1 MENICLQADRVHQAV
16 ITYGIMR
23 TNIVRVLRIAT
34 IIIALLPVGISYA
47 DAQDYVNTPVSISKE
62 KVKING
68 QVFYSHVVLER
79 QTLFSI
85 SKAYNVSVDDIYKYN
100 PAVKQN
106 GLVKNS
112 IIIIPVAEETAVKEV
127 EEPKLAEAAAPV
139 QESVQKVEK
148 EPVKKEAAKKKKKTH
163 TVKWY
168 ENIDDIAA
176 KYGVTVEEIM
186 AANKLSDRKIKS
198 RMKLEIPEPGEIVIA
213 SVPAED
219 DNILAADSTATAIHD
234 VQTDVEEEDNTPW
247 WSLKR
252 NEKVTVSLMLPFK
265 ATGTSGSR
273 SNMDFYSGVL
283 LAVNDLGASGIST
296 DLNVFDIADGNY
308 DPARSDIRNSDIII
322 GPVSAKDITQALTYV
337 GNSSVLVSP
346 LDPKAESLVRT
357 HPDMVQAPTPH
368 KIQYNDLA
376 AWIKEDCT
384 AEDRVIL
391 ISEKGARLTEAA
403 LEMKHSV
410 DSAGIRYSSFS
421 YSILE
426 GRDVEKPLKAL
437 MTDTAA
443 NRVMVISEN
452 EAFVNDVVRNLN
464 MMIHQKYNVILYG
477 PSKIRS
483 YETIEVENF
492 HKTNLHVSLTYYI
505 DYNDQR
511 VKNMLMKY
519 RALFN
524 AEPTQF
530 AYQGYDI
537 ASYFIELCSKYGKD
551 WQNYLSHEEKSM
563 LQSTFKCMQQGDG
576 GYVNQGVRRIVYEK
590 DWTISK
596 IR

>member
-1 MENICLQADRVHQAV
+1 MSI
-16 ITYGIMR
+16 
-23 TNIVRVLRIAT
+23 NIVRALRIAA
-34 IIIALLPVGISYA
+34 IAFVLMPSGIRYA
-47 DAQDYVNTPVSISKE
+47 DAQDYANTPVSISKE

-68 QVFYSHVVLER
+68 QTCYSHVVLER

-100 PAVKQN
+100 PSVRQS

-112 IIIIPVAEETAVKEV
+112 IIIIPVAEGTAVKEDEAKQV
-127 EEPKLAEAAAPV
+127 EAEAAV
-139 QESVQKVEK
+139 QESVQKAEK
-148 EPVKKEAAKKKKKTH
+148 EPIKKETARKKKKIH

-168 ENIDDIAA
+168 ENIDDIAS

-186 AANKLSDRKIKS
+186 AANKLSDRKLKS
-198 RMKLEIPEPGEIVIA
+198 RMKLEIPEPGEVVIA
-213 SVPAED
+213 DVPTEEE
-219 DNILAADSTATAIHD
+219 NIPQADSTTVVSHD
-234 VQTDVEEEDNTPW
+234 GQIAEETEDESPW
-247 WSLKR
+247 WSFRK
-252 NEKVTVSLMLPFK
+252 NEKVTASLLLPFK

-283 LAVNDLGASGIST
+283 LAINDLAASGIST
-296 DLNVFDIADGNY
+296 DLNVYDIADGSY
-308 DPARSDIRNSDIII
+308 DPSRNDIRNSDIII
-322 GPVSAKDITQALTYV
+322 GPVSVKDITMSLASV

-346 LDPKAESLVRT
+346 LDPKAESLVST

-368 KIQYNDLA
+368 KMQYEDLA
-376 AWIKEDCT
+376 AWIKEDCLP
-384 AEDRVIL
+384 DDKVIL

-403 LEMKHSV
+403 LEMKQSV
-410 DSAGIRYSSFS
+410 DSAKIDYSSFS

-426 GRDVEKPLKAL
+426 GRDIEKPLKAL
-437 MTDTAA
+437 MTNTAT
-443 NRVMVISEN
+443 NRVMIISEN

-483 YETIEVENF
+483 FETIEVENF

-505 DYNDQR
+505 DYNDPR
-511 VKNMLMKY
+511 VKNLLMKY

-524 AEPTQF
+524 TEPTQF

-551 WQNYLSHEEKSM
+551 WQKYLPHEEKSM

-576 GYVNQGVRRIVYEK
+576 GYVNHGVRRIVYEK

-596 IR
+596 VR

>member
-1 MENICLQADRVHQAV
+1 MSINIF
-16 ITYGIMR
+16 
-23 TNIVRVLRIAT
+23 RVLRIAA
-34 IIIALLPVGISYA
+34 IAFVLMPSGIRYA

-68 QVFYSHVVLER
+68 QICYSHVVLER

-85 SKAYNVSVDDIYKYN
+85 SKAYNVSVEDIYKYN
-100 PAVKQN
+100 PSVKQS

-112 IIIIPVAEETAVKEV
+112 IIIIPVAEETVVKEEAPKQV
-127 EEPKLAEAAAPV
+127 EIEAPV
-139 QESVQKVEK
+139 QESLQKAEK
-148 EPVKKEAAKKKKKTH
+148 EPVKKETAKKKKKTH

-168 ENIDDIAA
+168 ESIDDIAA
-176 KYGVTVEEIM
+176 KYGVTAEEVM
-186 AANKLSDRKIKS
+186 AANKLSDRKLKS
-198 RMKLEIPEPGEIVIA
+198 RMKLEIPEPGEVVIA
-213 SVPAED
+213 DVAAEEET
-219 DNILAADSTATAIHD
+219 LPQADSTTVISHD
-234 VQTDVEEEDNTPW
+234 GQIAEETEDESPW
-247 WSLKR
+247 WTFRK
-252 NEKVTVSLMLPFK
+252 NEKVTASLLLPFK

-283 LAVNDLGASGIST
+283 LAVNDLAAAGIST
-296 DLNVFDIADGNY
+296 DLNVYDIADGSY
-308 DPARSDIRNSDIII
+308 DPTRNDIRNSDLII
-322 GPVSAKDITQALTYV
+322 GPVSVKDITMSLTSV

-346 LDPKAESLVRT
+346 LDPKAESLVST

-368 KIQYNDLA
+368 KMQYNDLA
-376 AWIKEDCT
+376 AWVKEDCLP
-384 AEDRVIL
+384 DDKVIL
-391 ISEKGARLTEAA
+391 ISEKGARLTEAS
-403 LEMKHSV
+403 LEMKQSV
-410 DSAGIRYSSFS
+410 DSARIDYSSFS

-426 GRDVEKPLKAL
+426 GRDIEKPLKAL
-437 MTDTAA
+437 MTNTAT
-443 NRVMVISEN
+443 NRIMIISEN

-464 MMIHQKYNVILYG
+464 MMIHQKYNVTLYG

-483 YETIEVENF
+483 FETIEVENF

-505 DYNDQR
+505 DYNDPR
-511 VKNMLMKY
+511 VKNLLMKY

-524 AEPTQF
+524 TEPTQF

-551 WQNYLSHEEKSM
+551 WQKYLPHEEKSM
-563 LQSTFKCMQQGDG
+563 LQSTFKCMQQGEG

-596 IR
+596 VR

>member
-1 MENICLQADRVHQAV
+1 MSINIF
-16 ITYGIMR
+16 
-23 TNIVRVLRIAT
+23 RVLRIAA
-34 IIIALLPVGISYA
+34 IAIVLMPSGIRYA

-68 QVFYSHVVLER
+68 QICYSHVVLER

-85 SKAYNVSVDDIYKYN
+85 SKAYNVSVEDIYKYN
-100 PAVKQN
+100 PSVKQS

-112 IIIIPVAEETAVKEV
+112 IIIIPVAEETVVKEEAPKQV
-127 EEPKLAEAAAPV
+127 ETEAPV
-139 QESVQKVEK
+139 QESVQKAEN
-148 EPVKKEAAKKKKKTH
+148 EPVKKETAKKKKKTH

-168 ENIDDIAA
+168 ESIDDIAA
-176 KYGVTVEEIM
+176 KYGVTAEEVM
-186 AANKLSDRKIKS
+186 AANKLSDRKLKS
-198 RMKLEIPEPGEIVIA
+198 RMKLEIPEPGEVVIA
-213 SVPAED
+213 DVAAEEET
-219 DNILAADSTATAIHD
+219 LPQADSTTVVSHD
-234 VQTDVEEEDNTPW
+234 GQIAEETEDESPW
-247 WSLKR
+247 WTFRK
-252 NEKVTVSLMLPFK
+252 NEKVTASLLLPFK

-283 LAVNDLGASGIST
+283 LAVNDLAAAGIST
-296 DLNVFDIADGNY
+296 DLNVYDIADGSY
-308 DPARSDIRNSDIII
+308 DPTRNDIRNSDLII
-322 GPVSAKDITQALTYV
+322 GPVSVKDITMSLTSV

-346 LDPKAESLVRT
+346 LDPKAESLVST

-368 KIQYNDLA
+368 KMQYNDLA
-376 AWIKEDCT
+376 AWIKKDCLP
-384 AEDRVIL
+384 DDKVIL
-391 ISEKGARLTEAA
+391 ISEKGARLTEAS
-403 LEMKHSV
+403 LEMKQSV
-410 DSAGIRYSSFS
+410 DSARIDYSIFS

-426 GRDVEKPLKAL
+426 GRDIEKPLKAL
-437 MTDTAA
+437 MTNTAT
-443 NRVMVISEN
+443 NRIMIISEN

-464 MMIHQKYNVILYG
+464 MMIHQKYNVTLYG

-483 YETIEVENF
+483 FETIEVENF

-505 DYNDQR
+505 DYNDPR
-511 VKNMLMKY
+511 VKNLLMKY

-524 AEPTQF
+524 TEPTQF

-551 WQNYLSHEEKSM
+551 WQKYLPHEEKSM
-563 LQSTFKCMQQGDG
+563 LQSTFKCMQQGEG

-596 IR
+596 VR